1 MSEMESGVTRGD
13 ARRTTVKTVARLVR
27 IAAVVVGL
35 GGLAGAAYRPHG
47 ASLAVAFFAFVVYLI
62 CDHLCRR

>member
-1 MSEMESGVTRGD
+1 MSEMKSGLMRSD
-13 ARRTTVKTVARLVR
+13 ERRSTVRTVARLVR

-35 GGLAGAAYRPHG
+35 GGLAGAIYRPHG
-47 ASLAVAFFAFVVYLI
+47 ASLAVAFFAFVVYLV